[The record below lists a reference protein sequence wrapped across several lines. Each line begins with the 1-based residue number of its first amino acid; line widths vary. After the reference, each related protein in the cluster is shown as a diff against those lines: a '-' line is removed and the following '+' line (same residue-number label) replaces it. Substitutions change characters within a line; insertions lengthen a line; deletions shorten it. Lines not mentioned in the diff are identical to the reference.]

1 MTKAT
6 FFSKS
11 GKLYGF
17 SVSGHTGYGVAGR
30 DILCAAISSAVQMT
44 ANGITEI
51 LKKEAKVEARGA
63 TVTLQLENDP
73 DEMSSAMIE
82 ALKLHLEVLR
92 EDHPKNIQISCT
104 EV

>member
-6 FFSKS
+6 FFSKG
-11 GKLYGF
+11 GKLCGF

-51 LKKEAKVEARGA
+51 LKREAKVEAKGV

-73 DEMSSAMIE
+73 DEMACAMIG
-82 ALKLHLEVLR
+82 ALKLHLELLK